1 MESKQTNCDVLV
13 IGSGM
18 AGSMLGAI
26 LARNGAKVVLVDGVT
41 HPRFAVGES
50 TIPHFLVWLQ
60 ILATRYRVPEITTLE
75 SIERVGERI
84 GTTFGVKRHFA
95 FVSHREGQEP
105 DPNETILA
113 GVPKAL
119 YKATHIFRQDSDAYL
134 FHVAIKYGAEPRQ
147 NWRVADIDFAED
159 AVTVTGQ
166 NGEVIRARYLVDGSG
181 FRSPVADKLDL
192 RDDPCRFKTHTRS
205 LFTHMVDVPPFDHM
219 VDWPKEQRPP
229 LPWYK
234 GTVHHTFD
242 GGWFWVIPFN
252 NHKASTNPLCSVG
265 LVLDSRRHPKPDDM
279 TPEQEW
285 QHWVDKFPAVK
296 RQFRGARRVREW
308 VSTGRVQYSSKKTVG
323 HRWVLMQH
331 AAGFIDPLFSRGMS
345 NTVEV
350 IDAVAWRL
358 LQSLKDDDF
367 SEERYEYVERLQQG
381 LLTYNDDLV
390 NSSMIAFPHFQ
401 LWDPVFRIWAFSS
414 NYGAMRLTRAQL
426 RYNLT
431 GDERHY
437 KELENGPNVG
447 FWWPDEPEMK
457 QMWDEMVE
465 TVEKFEVGEI
475 SADDAGAKILKDV
488 LDSELPPAAF
498 GYKDPDNHNLH
509 PTTLDLARFMTWAI
523 RSGPPPAKALASGT
537 LEAMGR
543 AALRRKKIS

>member
-1 MESKQTNCDVLV
+1 M
-13 IGSGM
+13 
-18 AGSMLGAI
+18 
-26 LARNGAKVVLVDGVT
+26 
-41 HPRFAVGES
+41 
-50 TIPHFLVWLQ
+50 
-60 ILATRYRVPEITTLE
+60 
-75 SIERVGERI
+75 
-84 GTTFGVKRHFA
+84 
-95 FVSHREGQEP
+95 
-105 DPNETILA
+105 
-113 GVPKAL
+113 
-119 YKATHIFRQDSDAYL
+119 
-134 FHVAIKYGAEPRQ
+134 
-147 NWRVADIDFAED
+147 
-159 AVTVTGQ
+159 
-166 NGEVIRARYLVDGSG
+166 
-181 FRSPVADKLDL
+181 
-192 RDDPCRFKTHTRS
+192 
-205 LFTHMVDVPPFDHM
+205 
-219 VDWPKEQRPP
+219 
-229 LPWYK
+229 
-234 GTVHHTFD
+234 
-242 GGWFWVIPFN
+242 
-252 NHKASTNPLCSVG
+252 
-265 LVLDSRRHPKPDDM
+265 LDSRRHPKPDDM
-279 TPEQEW
+279 TPEEEW

-323 HRWVLMQH
+323 HRWVLMSH

-381 LLTYNDDLV
+381 LLTYNDELV

-437 KELENGPNVG
+437 KELESGPNVG

-457 QMWDEMVE
+457 QMWDAMVE